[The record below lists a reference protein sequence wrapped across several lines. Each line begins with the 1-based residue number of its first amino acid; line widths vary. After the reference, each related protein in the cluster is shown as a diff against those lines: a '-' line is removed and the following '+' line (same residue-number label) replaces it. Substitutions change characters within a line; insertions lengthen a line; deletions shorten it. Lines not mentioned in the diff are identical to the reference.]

1 MTAMKRNISQLFYSI
16 GMVFLLCYS
25 LTSSAARQLNLC
37 MTNGTEKTI
46 YTHISAIDP
55 YDWFV
60 PSWFPDTYR
69 PDKNFDRVALTPNDL
84 YCQKEIVRD
93 SVFVTV
99 HFDIAFS
106 DTPDGTQWGLSRLKS
121 GGYFLN
127 YWQVEESG
135 GYVISG
141 RQGDGEA
148 DTFTISRPH

>member
-1 MTAMKRNISQLFYSI
+1 MKRNIRQLLYSI
-16 GMVFLLCYS
+16 GMFFLLCYS
-25 LTSSAARQLNLC
+25 LTSSATRQINLC

-55 YDWFV
+55 FDWGSSYP
-60 PSWFPDTYR
+60 PSPDTYR

-84 YCQKEIVRD
+84 YCQKEIVND
-93 SVFVTV
+93 SILVTS

-106 DTPDGTQWGLSRLKS
+106 DTPDGAQWGLSRLKS
-121 GGYFLN
+121 GSYLD
-127 YWQVEESG
+127 YWQVEESNG
-135 GYVISG
+135 NVIAG